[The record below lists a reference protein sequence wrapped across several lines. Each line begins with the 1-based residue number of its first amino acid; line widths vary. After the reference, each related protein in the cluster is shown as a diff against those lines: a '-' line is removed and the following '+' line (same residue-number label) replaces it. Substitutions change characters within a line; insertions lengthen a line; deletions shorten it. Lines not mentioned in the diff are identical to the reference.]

1 MATLLPRLR
10 VDIDAVPSPVSDR
23 PGLLLHD
30 PLRYTEAAIVLPP
43 LLVRCLALFDGAH
56 TDVELRAT
64 MARLAGRNE
73 LDDAADAL
81 IRGLSDAGFLCD
93 ATFGSLRAERR
104 RAFAASP
111 LRLAAFAG
119 GGYPSDKETLTQT
132 LATWT
137 SPAAGDDVL
146 VRAAA
151 AAARPVTAIAA
162 PHVSPSGGVTS
173 YGAAYRAL
181 DLGEAADGA
190 GHSNGG
196 HHSGDRTFVI
206 VGTSHYGPPN
216 RFGLTRKSF
225 QTPLGEAATDV
236 ALVDQLTAAAP
247 DAIDVEDYCHAVEHS
262 IEFQVL
268 FLQNRFGPAV
278 RILPIL
284 CGPFSKGS
292 TAGERPEDDDGVARV
307 LDALAALQAT
317 HGRRLAWVLGVD
329 MAHVGRRYGDPY
341 DARGHEGVMN
351 DVAARDRARLD
362 RVVAGDAHGFWDLV
376 HEHGPDDLKWCGSAP
391 LYALIRAQPD
401 LRGQVLHYDQ
411 WNIDER
417 SVVSFAALAFRGS

>member
-1 MATLLPRLR
+1 MATVLPRLR
-10 VDIDAVPSPVSDR
+10 DDIDAVPSPVSDR

-43 LLVRCLALFDGAH
+43 LLVRCLACFDGAH

-64 MARLAGRNE
+64 MARLAGRDD
-73 LDDAADAL
+73 LGDAADAL
-81 IRGLSDAGFLCD
+81 VRGLSEGGFLND
-93 ATFGSLRAERR
+93 QTFRSLRAERR

-132 LATWT
+132 LASWT
-137 SPAAGDDVL
+137 SRAAGHTAVPA
-146 VRAAA
+146 VAPAGGA
-151 AAARPVTAIAA
+151 VSAIAA
-162 PHVSPSGGVTS
+162 PHVSPSGGLAS

-181 DLGEAADGA
+181 APGPVDDVSGGK
-190 GHSNGG
+190 NGG
-196 HHSGDRTFVI
+196 VDGGDRTFVI
-206 VGTSHYGPPN
+206 LGTSHYGRPN
-216 RFGLTRKSF
+216 RFGVTRKAF
-225 QTPLGEAATDV
+225 QTPLGEATTDV
-236 ALVDQLTAAAP
+236 GLVDQLTAAAP
-247 DAIDVEDYCHAVEHS
+247 DAIDVEDYCHAIEHS

-284 CGPFSKGS
+284 CGPFGNG
-292 TAGERPEDDDGVARV
+292 TAAGERPEDDDGVARV
-307 LDALAALQAT
+307 LDALAALQAA
-317 HGRRLAWVLGVD
+317 HGRRLGWVLGVD
-329 MAHVGRRYGDPY
+329 MAHVGRRYGDDC
-341 DARGHEGVMN
+341 DAHVHQGMMN

-362 RVVAGDAHGFWDLV
+362 RVVAGDARGFWELV

-391 LYALIRAQPD
+391 LYAFLRARPD
-401 LRGQVLHYDQ
+401 VRGQILHYDQ
-411 WNIDER
+411 WNIDES